1 FLEFLLDLCRL
12 SCIGDL
18 VSRGGLDRGVL
29 ALGYV
34 GSGDRLG
41 HLPNLAAVFRH
52 LRFGHILDAP
62 VVVPVCL
69 LSRVDVHDVVS
80 ISVVVSGSSTGGV
93 NQRPTVEACTPS
105 SSAMALFDQP
115 ASRSR
120 AARSRRPSTSS
131 ASGSA
136 AGSDSDSIAATG
148 SVAAGSSGGGCVVVG
163 GAAVER
169 VRTTVRCV
177 LASSTSGGTAATV
190 AASMA

>member
-1 FLEFLLDLCRL
+1 SL
-12 SCIGDL
+12 SPSTTL
-18 VSRGGLDRGVL
+18 FRS
-29 ALGYV
+29 
-34 GSGDRLG
+34 SGDRL
-41 HLPNLAAVFRH
+41 
-52 LRFGHILDAP
+52 GHILDAP
-62 VVVPVCL
+62 VVVSLCL

-80 ISVVVSGSSTGGV
+80 IPVVVSGSSTGGV

-131 ASGSA
+131 ASGSVSGFA
-136 AGSDSDSIAATG
+136 SDSIAATG
-148 SVAAGSSGGGCVVVG
+148 SVMAGSSGGVCVLLGGVV
-163 GAAVER
+163 VER

-190 AASMA
+190 AASMAGTLASAATIACSAFAATDTSAPQISSAHGYHAP